1 MNKFTF
7 IFCLILLTAVK
18 SQAQQRTTKPLEPP
32 KKANKIIVIV
42 RDSAYN
48 LLDKIASTL
57 YDKGY
62 TIENKDEKVK
72 FISTKERQGEKWSTY
87 YKVRARINDTA
98 IIFTGQIALN
108 KEGNYFDIDY
118 RGSKVSALRE
128 AWNEL
133 EAIART
139 FSDKIV
145 YSK

>member
-1 MNKFTF
+1 MYKFTF
-7 IFCLILLTAVK
+7 IFCLILLTTIK
-18 SQAQQRTTKPLEPP
+18 SEAQQQTTKAQEPP
-32 KKANKIIVIV
+32 KKANKIIVLV
-42 RDSAYN
+42 RDSANN
-48 LLDKIASTL
+48 LLDRIASTL

-98 IIFTGQIALN
+98 IVFTGQIALT
-108 KEGNYFDIDY
+108 KEDNYFDIDY

-133 EAIART
+133 DVIARK
-139 FSDKIV
+139 FGNNII